1 MSEEREVS
9 DLKFVEF
16 DATEAITLRDGRVI
30 DARVQAFDTAN
41 AYGDDHS
48 VAEMLGDT
56 VDRNSS
62 DSSQGVQAYEA
73 AREQLDQ
80 DFDLVKEEAR
90 DTAYK
95 SKRPMAEL
103 FWDYD
108 SAGVLR
114 GVNILT
120 AWGRTPWSKLEPRM
134 DYITLDEMDRV
145 DLEKTFGIK
154 VNLNTP
160 TQ

>member
-1 MSEEREVS
+1 MSEERETS

-62 DSSQGVQAYEA
+62 DRSQGVQAYEA

-80 DFDLVKEEAR
+80 NFDLVKEEAR

-108 SAGVLR
+108 NAGVLR
-114 GVNILT
+114 GVNVLT

-145 DLEKTFGIK
+145 DLEKVFGIE
-154 VNLNTP
+154 VNLNKP
-160 TQ
+160 T

>member
-16 DATEAITLRDGRVI
+16 DATEAVTLHDGRVI
-30 DARVQAFDTAN
+30 DAKVQAFDTAN

-48 VAEMLGDT
+48 LAEMLGDT

-62 DSSQGVQAYEA
+62 DSAQGAQAYEA

-80 DFDLVKEEAR
+80 DFKLVKEEAR

-108 SAGVLR
+108 NAGVLR
-114 GVNILT
+114 GVNVLT
-120 AWGRTPWSKLEPRM
+120 AWGRNPWSKLEPRL

-145 DLEKTFGIK
+145 ELEKVFGIE
-154 VNLNTP
+154 VNLNKP
-160 TQ
+160 SE

>member
-16 DATEAITLRDGRVI
+16 DATEAVTLHDGRVI
-30 DARVQAFDTAN
+30 DAKVQAFDTAN

-48 VAEMLGDT
+48 LAEMLGDT

-62 DSSQGVQAYEA
+62 DRSEGAQAYEA
-73 AREQLDQ
+73 AREQLEQ
-80 DFDLVKEEAR
+80 NFDLVKEEAR

-108 SAGVLR
+108 DFGVLR
-114 GVNILT
+114 GVNVLT
-120 AWGRTPWSKLEPRM
+120 AWGRNPWSKLEPRM

-145 DLEKTFGIK
+145 DLEKVFGIE
-154 VNLNTP
+154 VNLNKP
-160 TQ
+160 T